1 MDQRV
6 SVYVFSAKKPPPT
19 GGTDVNAYYVNGTIF
34 IHKSMAGDLTVALRE
49 FTHHALYS
57 MLGSIRPQDQIESA
71 LADYLPA
78 SFLNSPVIGA
88 GLGKIFGLP
97 TDYIRRLDTD
107 VQYDRAATN
116 PVTKG
121 LAWGAALWTCR
132 QTVGQGPV
140 DGNILRAWTDSE
152 NPSAADDVIAGRFG
166 KALSAAASSVGSCF
180 AQEIAHRH
188 LP

>member
-1 MDQRV
+1 
-6 SVYVFSAKKPPPT
+6 
-19 GGTDVNAYYVNGTIF
+19 
-34 IHKSMAGDLTVALRE
+34 MAGDLTVALRE

-97 TDYIRRLDTD
+97 TDYIRRLDAD